1 MPGGEIYIILKH
13 SLGTRFKLDFN
24 IAYYLSFFPYKILNT
39 NQSYSIK
46 LTTRLFVSAEITCN
60 FSTREI

>member
-24 IAYYLSFFPYKILNT
+24 IAYYLSI
-39 NQSYSIK
+39 
-46 LTTRLFVSAEITCN
+46 
-60 FSTREI
+60 FSLQNIEY